1 MEEVKEQLMRETERA
16 NAEAA
21 RAATAEQ
28 LLEDLRRTHLVDPAE
43 LEQARREAYELRG
56 EMRVLERMANQ
67 VPELMKANASLAAK
81 AEQLEKY
88 VERIHEKVK
97 RKREGRASSFHSDE
111 LSTADLRDSRRLSLD
126 SRDSHRPSA
135 SRRMSFS
142 RFRPEAPEDKEQPKG
157 DDGEGGGES

>member
-1 MEEVKEQLMRETERA
+1 M
-16 NAEAA
+16 
-21 RAATAEQ
+21 
-28 LLEDLRRTHLVDPAE
+28 
-43 LEQARREAYELRG
+43 
-56 EMRVLERMANQ
+56 LERMANQ

-111 LSTADLRDSRRLSLD
+111 LSTADLRDYHRFSVD

-135 SRRMSFS
+135 SRRMSLS
-142 RFRPEAPEDKEQPKG
+142 CFRPEASEDKEQPKG
-157 DDGEGGGES
+157 DEGEGGGES